1 MAGDYIDETHE
12 RIVTFAEEFLD
23 DDDERESF
31 VDGLM
36 ERRGYQRAT
45 HWTPPEPQAGGGRQ
59 GLLKPAKPA
68 ARGGQ
73 QGSYFKGGKGAG
85 GR

>member
-1 MAGDYIDETHE
+1 MPGDYLDDTHQ
-12 RIVTFAEEFLD
+12 RIAEFAEEFLD

-45 HWTPPEPQAGGGRQ
+45 HWTPPAQPDGQGKPPALLRQ
-59 GLLKPAKPA
+59 GKKPA
-68 ARGGQ
+68 AAAKP
-73 QGSYFKGGKGAG
+73 GSYFRK
-85 GR
+85 